1 MGCILQDLFT
11 KVNILLPRQWG
22 HPVDQAIYLLK
33 FQEISNR
40 IHWTDPSIWVS
51 NISSDLL
58 TGLLVRSHSIFDG
71 QVWINIKQV
80 HLASL
85 LTFWK
90 LKPGIPSYRGSI
102 WFHLLKLAGMTNAAS
117 SWRTRLAAWLCGKYF
132 GPRVYKKNTNIQG
145 FGVEASGKLF
155 CLSPGSSA
163 QRIAPAVGGVLLEI
177 GGFSCQ
183 SSRLN
188 PKQSRGVNFHGSE
201 LPDLFGRFPSAC
213 PLPHLQGQ
221 QYVRI
226 RFHHTELFKMQTVA
240 WQNCN
245 KLLVHLL
252 VDSLTSRIGKQLFWW
267 VMKSWRLTG
276 RIATLQSQVISEY
289 LRFTRD
295 SMFLKFWSNLK
306 APSKQKPR
314 CFRSQSSLIQII

>member
-40 IHWTDPSIWVS
+40 THWTDPSTWVS

-132 GPRVYKKNTNIQG
+132 GPRVKKKTQTYK
-145 FGVEASGKLF
+145 ASVWKLPANCF
-155 CLSPGSSA
+155 VCLLG
-163 QRIAPAVGGVLLEI
+163 LL
-177 GGFSCQ
+177 
-183 SSRLN
+183 
-188 PKQSRGVNFHGSE
+188 PKESHPLWV
-201 LPDLFGRFPSAC
+201 AC
-213 PLPHLQGQ
+213 
-221 QYVRI
+221 
-226 RFHHTELFKMQTVA
+226 F
-240 WQNCN
+240 
-245 KLLVHLL
+245 
-252 VDSLTSRIGKQLFWW
+252 
-267 VMKSWRLTG
+267 WRL
-276 RIATLQSQVISEY
+276 ADSPVKA
-289 LRFTRD
+289 RD
-295 SMFLKFWSNLK
+295 
-306 APSKQKPR
+306 
-314 CFRSQSSLIQII
+314 